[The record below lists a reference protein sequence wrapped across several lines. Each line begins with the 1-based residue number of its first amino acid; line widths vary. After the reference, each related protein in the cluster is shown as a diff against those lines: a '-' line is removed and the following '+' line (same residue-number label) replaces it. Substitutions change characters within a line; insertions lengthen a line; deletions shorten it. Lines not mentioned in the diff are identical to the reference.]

1 MRRTVIFILVF
12 LTLVTL
18 SCKTTRSTTNVING
32 VEDKDGKYPAVLNIF
47 MKDIHSN
54 EYSEDI
60 NSDDWSG
67 CSSSVI
73 SSNTLLTA
81 AHCVADAISHENG
94 QRVKSGEIKV
104 KLPSGKLVKAKD
116 FYANDKYLEYYDNL
130 EPDRDDESDL
140 KYDVGIVVFED
151 NTFEGIP
158 PLKISNKA
166 VKEGDKLQLV
176 GYSCQT
182 KLGPAK
188 EVDDPNRKILIPLD
202 VCKDIGTDRN
212 GHIRR
217 YGTSVVRKN
226 NRCPVD
232 TIEIMTAL
240 ANANYNPE
248 DRVDPVGVSS
258 AQWFGDS
265 GGPTLLYDNQ
275 NLIVAMPA
283 IVIGDG
289 EGDQMMTGT
298 CDNTFNPEIIK
309 WLKHI
314 NDTTD
319 AVIPMDEIK

>member
-1 MRRTVIFILVF
+1 MRRSVLFILVF

-47 MKDIHSN
+47 MKSIYND

-60 NSDDWSG
+60 NSDDWAG

-73 SSNTLLTA
+73 SANTLLTA
-81 AHCVADAISHENG
+81 AHCIDEAISNEDG
-94 QRVKSGEIKV
+94 QSVKSGEIKV

-116 FYANDKYLEYYDNL
+116 FYANDKYLEYA
-130 EPDRDDESDL
+130 DRDSDDDTEL

-158 PLKISNKA
+158 PLKISNKD

-182 KLGPAK
+182 ELGPGR
-188 EVDDPNRKILIPLD
+188 ELDDPDRMTPRPLD

-217 YGTSVVRKN
+217 YGTAVIRKN

-240 ANANYNPE
+240 ANTNYNPE
-248 DRVDPVGVSS
+248 DRVDPVGASS

-265 GGPTLLYDNQ
+265 GGPALLYDNQ
-275 NLIVAMPA
+275 NLIIAMGA
-283 IVIGDG
+283 LVFQQDTT
-289 EGDQMMTGT
+289 MTGN
-298 CDNTFNPEIIK
+298 CDNTFNSEVVE
-309 WLKHI
+309 WLKRI

-319 AVIPMDEIK
+319 AVIPMDEIR